1 MAITMLKYL
10 AKILKGLTQVNENSM
25 KDVDLILLAIGG
37 LENISHAG
45 ACVTRL
51 RLTLFNTDLVDKR
64 ALKSMGAIEVVF
76 VDKNNI
82 QIIYG
87 LKANSYF
94 QLIEQ
99 RLNP

>member
-1 MAITMLKYL
+1 MLKYL
-10 AKILKGLTQVNENSM
+10 IQVLKGLTKVNENLA
-25 KDVDLILLAIGG
+25 KEVDVILLAIGG

-45 ACVTRL
+45 ACITRL
-51 RLTLFNTDLVDKR
+51 RLTLLDTELVDKT
-64 ALKSMGAIEVVF
+64 ALKKMGAIGVVF

-87 LKANSYF
+87 FKANSYF

-99 RLNP
+99 RLN

>member
-1 MAITMLKYL
+1 MLKYL
-10 AKILKGLTQVNENSM
+10 IQVLKGLTKVNENLA
-25 KDVDLILLAIGG
+25 KEVDDILFAIGG

-45 ACVTRL
+45 ACATRL
-51 RLTLFNTDLVDKR
+51 RLTLLNNELVDKT
-64 ALKSMGAIEVVF
+64 ALKKMGAIEVVF

-94 QLIEQ
+94 QLIDQ
-99 RLNP
+99 RLN